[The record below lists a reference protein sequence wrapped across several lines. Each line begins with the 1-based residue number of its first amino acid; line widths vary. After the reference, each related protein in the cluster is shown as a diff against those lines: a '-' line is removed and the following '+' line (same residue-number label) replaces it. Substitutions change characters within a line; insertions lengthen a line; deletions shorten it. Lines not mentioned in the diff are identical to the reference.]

1 MSHHTPAASSKF
13 TKTRNS
19 LWVLLIALGAPL
31 WAPQEAG
38 AQRLYDGPALSFSNL
53 ELGYERRFFDA
64 DRIDDANGFHAG
76 ISFAPIPGLYFTG
89 DFHYANAEEFL
100 TSEEDIDFID
110 ASAGIGLRATLAGAL
125 AVYVEGGVAYGKF
138 DRPESSDISYDGVG
152 FYVEPGLKIGLF
164 GRVEGS
170 VAAELTVLEDE
181 EWVGAKAGLM
191 IGITDNFGLTVD
203 AGVSE
208 HTDYVGVGMR
218 ISW

>member
-1 MSHHTPAASSKF
+1 MSPAERSPAKIFVKF
-13 TKTRNS
+13 HS
-19 LWVLLIALGAPL
+19 LLWVLVLALVAPL
-31 WAPQEAG
+31 VLPQRAD
-38 AQRLYDGPALSFSNL
+38 AQKLYDGPALSFSNL

-64 DRIDDANGFHAG
+64 DRVDDANGFHAG
-76 ISFAPIPGLYFTG
+76 ISFAPIPGLYFAG

-100 TSEEDIDFID
+100 TSGEDIDFID

-125 AVYVEGGVAYGKF
+125 AVYIEGGVAYGKF
-138 DRPESSDISYDGVG
+138 DRPESSDISYDGAG
-152 FYVEPGLKIGLF
+152 FYVEPGVKVGLF

-191 IGITDNFGLTVD
+191 IGLTDHFGITVD
-203 AGVSE
+203 AGISE